1 MPSRI
6 NNFYYQNKLQ
16 YYCTLFLMETG
27 KFENIKY
34 EYLNI
39 KYWSWWARK
48 RETIMIWKKLI
59 TVDQSFQRDWLEKGK
74 KQSDFPLRMDS
85 YITRRAELSS
95 QLRIAKSTSFMI
107 STKGQAILVTQKQC
121 QLILGEPQHTKKI
134 LLVSFHIKFTTMLRT
149 TYKNVIVVKD
159 KIVCHQT

>member
-1 MPSRI
+1 MSSKKERNHYDLKEI
-6 NNFYYQNKLQ
+6 D
-16 YYCTLFLMETG
+16 YCRTIFP
-27 KFENIKY
+27 
-34 EYLNI
+34 
-39 KYWSWWARK
+39 K
-48 RETIMIWKKLI
+48 RLAG
-59 TVDQSFQRDWLEKGK
+59 KGK
-74 KQSDFPLRMDS
+74 KQSDFTLRMDS

-95 QLRIAKSTSFMI
+95 QIRIAKSTSFMI

-159 KIVCHQT
+159 KIVCHLT